1 MFRIKICGITRV
13 DDALMVAEA
22 GADAIG
28 LNFYP
33 ASRRCVSL
41 ETAEAIIAA
50 VPNRV
55 KKVGLFVNWPAAQV
69 IAAFE
74 RLGLDLIQLHGDEP
88 PEYLGQLAGR
98 PTMRAFRLGSEGLA
112 PIAEYL
118 DRCRALQCVP
128 ALCLIDSFVSGHYGG
143 TGRVAD
149 WSKLEPYPIE
159 DWHPP
164 LVLAGGL
171 TPDNVAQAIEQVRPH
186 AVDTS
191 SGVESSPGRKDADL
205 VRRFV
210 REAEA
215 ALEAH
220 PPKWPKP

>member
-1 MFRIKICGITRV
+1 MFRIKICGITRP
-13 DDALMVAEA
+13 DDARMVAEA

-28 LNFYP
+28 LSFYP

-41 ETAEAIIAA
+41 ETAQAILAA
-50 VPNRV
+50 APTQLT
-55 KKVGLFVNWPAAQV
+55 KVGLFVNAAIAEV
-69 IAAFE
+69 VAAFD

-98 PTMRAFRLGSEGLA
+98 PTMKALRVGPDGLA
-112 PIAEYL
+112 PVAAYL
-118 DRCRALQCVP
+118 DRCRELGCVP
-128 ALCLIDSFVSGHYGG
+128 TLCLIDALVPGQYGG
-143 TGRVAD
+143 TGQVAD
-149 WSKLEPYPIE
+149 WPKLASYPIDE
-159 DWHPP
+159 WNPP

-171 TPDNVAQAIEQVRPH
+171 TPENVAQAVNQVRPH

-210 REAEA
+210 A
-215 ALEAH
+215 AA
-220 PPKWPKP
+220 KAAWAKADSG